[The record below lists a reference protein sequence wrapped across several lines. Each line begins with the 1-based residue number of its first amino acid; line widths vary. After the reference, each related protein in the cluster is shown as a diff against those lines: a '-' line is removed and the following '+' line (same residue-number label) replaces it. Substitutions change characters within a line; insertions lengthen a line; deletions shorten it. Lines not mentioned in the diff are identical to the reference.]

1 MGDWKNWLASLLL
14 HGMVAGAMA
23 VMGLSHLAPE
33 QDTGSVPI
41 YFEVIEA
48 AAMNVAESD
57 SGSVPNEDSGPVPI
71 QEDVAEGSV
80 PIENTGPVHIQ
91 EDDITPE
98 YELNTSESS
107 NIGDWQNEEQARP
120 QELEAVGG
128 EDTPAD
134 EGELPQE
141 ESENLAVAQD
151 ERARIVSDPI
161 ALNRIVPV
169 YPRSARRKGHEGRVT
184 VEISVAEDGGI
195 ASAEVVD
202 SSGHAEL
209 DAAALGAVRT
219 ARFAPATEDGV
230 SVSGRLRLTFD
241 FRLR

>member
-48 AAMNVAESD
+48 AAMDVAES
-57 SGSVPNEDSGPVPI
+57 DSGPVPI

-107 NIGDWQNEEQARP
+107 NIGYWQNEEQARP
-120 QELEAVGG
+120 QDLEAVGG

-195 ASAEVVD
+195 ASAEVVA

>member
-48 AAMNVAESD
+48 AAMDVAES
-57 SGSVPNEDSGPVPI
+57 DSGPVPI

-195 ASAEVVD
+195 TSAEVVA